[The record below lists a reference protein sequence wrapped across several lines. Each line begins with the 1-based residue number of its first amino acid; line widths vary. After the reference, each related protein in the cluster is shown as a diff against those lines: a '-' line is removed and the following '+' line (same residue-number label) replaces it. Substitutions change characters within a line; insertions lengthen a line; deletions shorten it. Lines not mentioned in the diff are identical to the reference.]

1 MTAETILFRRSLA
14 SIRGVILRLHGYTS
28 EGKDNAGHL
37 IHQRALTFTC
47 PLRHSRSL
55 LVSRPNEFLFLA
67 IFVNIIRAVTGQLAA
82 SMESARVSI
91 RPLYSC
97 EDIAGQSCTMR

>member
-67 IFVNIIRAVTGQLAA
+67 IFVNIIRAVTGQLADTPT
-82 SMESARVSI
+82 RGLPT
-91 RPLYSC
+91 RGL
-97 EDIAGQSCTMR
+97 DISRTGQLAD